1 VDGSSDIGILLF
13 NVGNDLAV
21 GAVET
26 DLFTGVADLA
36 AHLTSNCFEVN
47 LGFVEARHF
56 TKKDNHAG
64 FGGGLHSAFG
74 VGVGFEAGVKDSI
87 GNLIAKLVGV
97 TLTDGL
103 GSEVDVFVVSSGSCV
118 S

>member
-1 VDGSSDIGILLF
+1 MDGSSDIGILLF

-56 TKKDNHAG
+56 TEKDN
-64 FGGGLHSAFG
+64 LQ
-74 VGVGFEAGVKDSI
+74 K
-87 GNLIAKLVGV
+87 K
-97 TLTDGL
+97 
-103 GSEVDVFVVSSGSCV
+103 FVRINRETKFQC
-118 S
+118 

>member
-1 VDGSSDIGILLF
+1 MDGSSDIGILLF

-56 TKKDNHAG
+56 SKKDNLQKNKFVRIERERLNFNAESSKSLTMPVLVAVSIAHLAS
-64 FGGGLHSAFG
+64 GLALRQASR
-74 VGVGFEAGVKDSI
+74 I
-87 GNLIAKLVGV
+87 P
-97 TLTDGL
+97 
-103 GSEVDVFVVSSGSCV
+103 SEI
-118 S
+118 